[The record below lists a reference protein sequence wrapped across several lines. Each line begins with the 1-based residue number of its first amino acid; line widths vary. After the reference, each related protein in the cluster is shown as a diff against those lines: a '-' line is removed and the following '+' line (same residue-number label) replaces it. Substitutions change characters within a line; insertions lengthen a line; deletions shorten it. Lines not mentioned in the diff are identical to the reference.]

1 MNSELVQSGQKIGL
15 LRNALENMG
24 RKYPQWGAEI
34 DGAINNLTPQGPRT
48 MLQKPNAIVGNLEV
62 RLVGVQGILEKVPD
76 RNEND
81 PPPLPITKGKD
92 GKKDKK
98 RDLRKHSNEVCAV
111 LRLDNQEVGNTG
123 WRVANQ
129 QCWDARFSLE
139 LDRR

>member
-1 MNSELVQSGQKIGL
+1 MI
-15 LRNALENMG
+15 R
-24 RKYPQWGAEI
+24 RYPQWGDEI
-34 DGAINNLTPQGPRT
+34 KHAIQQGNPPVSRS

-76 RNEND
+76 RNEHD

-98 RDLRKHSNEVCAV
+98 RDLKKHSNEVCAV

-123 WRVANQ
+123 WRIANQ
-129 QCWDARFSLE
+129 QAQRGQKI
-139 LDRR
+139 